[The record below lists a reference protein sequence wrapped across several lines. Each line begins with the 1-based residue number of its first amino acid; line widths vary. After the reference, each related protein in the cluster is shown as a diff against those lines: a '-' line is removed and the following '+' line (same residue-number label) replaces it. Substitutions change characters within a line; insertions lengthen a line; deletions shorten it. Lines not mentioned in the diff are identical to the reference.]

1 MHPYSEEP
9 DLAAANLIP
18 EVDKAAEHKKYKQT
32 MKYFDFAALI
42 THGVGVIMMVLS
54 GFIFGTVSGGL
65 QWSEDHSKVQSYV
78 NFHGFLMTL
87 GFIFFQGEALLAYRI
102 HRHEIKLF
110 SKIIHGAFHVFAMC
124 SFGTGLAAILKFK
137 AKLPLKHFYSFHS
150 WIGGI
155 LILSYILQF
164 IGGFVNYA
172 FPKTS
177 IKVRKSLL
185 PFHRGAGKILLG
197 VSVAQILSGH
207 GFYYS
212 QHLQPYENNKYNGT
226 EHAKCAL
233 TLNCPNH
240 LDVIY
245 NFCVLSIIIY
255 VGLVYTL
262 VSKDTWIRRP
272 TPDEIKQD

>member
-1 MHPYSEEP
+1 MYPYSEEV

-54 GFIFGTVSGGL
+54 GFIFGTVDGGL
-65 QWSEDHSKVQSYV
+65 QWSEDKSKIAGYV

-87 GFIFFQGEALLAYRI
+87 GFIFFQGEALLAYRV

-110 SKIIHGAFHVFAMC
+110 SKIIHGAFHFIAIC
-124 SFGTGLAAILKFK
+124 AFGTGFAAMLKFK
-137 AKLPLKHFYSFHS
+137 ANLPLKHFYSFHA
-150 WIGGI
+150 WLGGL
-155 LILSYILQF
+155 LIFFYILQF

-185 PFHRGAGKILLG
+185 PFHRGFGKILLG
-197 VSVAQILSGH
+197 ASVAQALSGH
-207 GFYYS
+207 ASYYM
-212 QHLQPYENNKYNGT
+212 QHIQPYENNKYSNTGN
-226 EHAKCAL
+226 AGCAL
-233 TLNCPNH
+233 TLSCPDH
-240 LDVIY
+240 IDVIY

-255 VGLVYTL
+255 AGLVYTL
-262 VSKDTWIRRP
+262 ISKDTWIRRP